1 MNPTAKTTGEG
12 QPEEARTVREV
23 VKGLYADGFG
33 TPGIYDDLMD
43 RLDLGEQKYG
53 FALKEG
59 WAEAKQEVYQELLD
73 AFLYAV
79 SAKDVGAMKL
89 IMQGL
94 LWLRDVR
101 K

>member
-12 QPEEARTVREV
+12 QPAEARTVREV
-23 VKGLYADGFG
+23 VKALYADGFG
-33 TPGIYDDLMD
+33 TPVIHDDLMD

-53 FALKEG
+53 FPLKEG
-59 WAEAKQEVYQELLD
+59 WADARQEVYQELLD

-79 SAKDVGAMKL
+79 SGKDTVAQKL

-94 LWLRDVR
+94 LWLRDV
-101 K
+101 KK